1 MAPATPYPV
10 DYQLA
15 LERTLRTRL
24 EAVRAAGRA
33 FEACI
38 LEDTLARLWT
48 AEFGA
53 CLACGNVI
61 PFLELAADP
70 TRQICRSCAGG
81 NENAARRLCSS
92 TS

>member
-1 MAPATPYPV
+1 MDPGIPYPV

-15 LERTLRTRL
+15 LERTLRIRL

-33 FEACI
+33 FEACV
-38 LEDTLARLWT
+38 LEDTLARLNSP
-48 AEFGA
+48 EFGA
-53 CLACGNVI
+53 CLACGGVI

-70 TRQICRSCAGG
+70 TRQTCRSCT
-81 NENAARRLCSS
+81 